1 MFDIGTRIKE
11 LRTSHGVKSVILAK
25 DCGFSQGFLSSLE
38 NGQKKCSIENLEKIC
53 NALNIS
59 LSDFFST
66 EPSKIS
72 IQEYALLDAS
82 KKLSP
87 KQLDKLITFVESIG
101 EHQ

>member
-1 MFDIGTRIKE
+1 MFDVGNRIKQI
-11 LRTSHGVKSVILAK
+11 RTERKIKTMALSI
-25 DCGFSQGFLSSLE
+25 DCGVSRPFITGIE

-66 EPSKIS
+66 EPSKMS
-72 IQEYALLDAS
+72 AQEYALLDVT

-87 KQLDKLITFVESIG
+87 EQLDKLIAFVESIG
-101 EHQ
+101 ERQ

>member
-1 MFDIGTRIKE
+1 MFNVGARIKQI
-11 LRTSHGVKSVILAK
+11 RTERKIKTIALAI
-25 DCGFSQGFLSSLE
+25 DCGISRPFISGIE
-38 NGQKKCSIENLEKIC
+38 NGLKKCSIENLEKIC

-72 IQEYALLDAS
+72 VQEYALLDAS